1 MIDKSSKPLVIC
13 NYNGT
18 IRVPK
23 TKDMQLQQEI
33 EYQNMKDLQ
42 LQR

>member
-1 MIDKSSKPLVIC
+1 MVTLEFQS
-13 NYNGT
+13 
-18 IRVPK
+18 

-33 EYQNMKDLQ
+33 EYQNRKDLQ